1 MAQKQTLNAHSAAPS
16 GADNFAPNVGCGVDC
31 GVLWSGDRG
40 VICSLV
46 LRCFA
51 MELMSACDSPITANI
66 CAEMQAISGTHRD
79 RALDQMRR

>member
-31 GVLWSGDRG
+31 GVLWSGDCGG
-40 VICSLV
+40 VRSLV

-51 MELMSACDSPITANI
+51 MELMSLATLQSLLISVR
-66 CAEMQAISGTHRD
+66 EMQAISGFTLRSCIG
-79 RALDQMRR
+79 QMRR